1 MRGPA
6 RKQAKPPKVSENPA
20 KTGKFRA
27 PLPELQVIFKNRLQ
41 ISPLAGHNQRMSEML
56 AMDTHR
62 FVKNLTK
69 SGFTEAQA
77 EALAEEQ
84 VCLFTGQLV
93 TRDYFDSEMARFR
106 AELTAYVDKKLG
118 EQKAYIDKKLGE
130 QKAHSDKEMANL
142 RAYINTEL
150 AGLKHEMLKWLI
162 GLMVAQAGLI
172 LAITQLG

>member
-1 MRGPA
+1 
-6 RKQAKPPKVSENPA
+6 
-20 KTGKFRA
+20 
-27 PLPELQVIFKNRLQ
+27 
-41 ISPLAGHNQRMSEML
+41 MSEML

-69 SGFTEAQA
+69 SGFTESQA

-84 VCLFTGQLV
+84 LRLSTGQLV

-106 AELTAYVDKKLG
+106 AELTAYVN
-118 EQKAYIDKKLGE
+118 KKLGE

>member
-1 MRGPA
+1 
-6 RKQAKPPKVSENPA
+6 
-20 KTGKFRA
+20 
-27 PLPELQVIFKNRLQ
+27 
-41 ISPLAGHNQRMSEML
+41 MSEML

-84 VCLFTGQLV
+84 VRLFTGQLV

-106 AELTAYVDKKLG
+106 AELTAYVN
-118 EQKAYIDKKLGE
+118 KKLGE